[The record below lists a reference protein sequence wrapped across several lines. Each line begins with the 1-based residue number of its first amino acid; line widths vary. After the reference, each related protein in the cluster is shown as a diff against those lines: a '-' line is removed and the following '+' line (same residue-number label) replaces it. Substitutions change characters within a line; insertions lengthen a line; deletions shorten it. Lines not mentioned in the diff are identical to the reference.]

1 MKTKG
6 PEVAADDPTTK
17 FSPVLTEIDASQYDA
32 QLSAKVDRILAQFAD
47 FEVPEIEVFKSE
59 PEHYR
64 MRCGHALLRRLAVV
78 AART

>member
-6 PEVAADDPTTK
+6 PEVAADDPMTK

-47 FEVPEIEVFKSE
+47 FEVPDIEVFKSE

-64 MRCGHALLRRLAVV
+64 MRCGQGGMHSCDALP
-78 AART
+78 